1 MDKLLSENCND
12 PDIKRQ
18 LRNFC
23 QKIEKNIYEG
33 MIGTEESYLQA
44 YGLASHEEEHFNYIN
59 QILHE
64 RTVTFLDRI

>member
-1 MDKLLSENCND
+1 
-12 PDIKRQ
+12 
-18 LRNFC
+18 
-23 QKIEKNIYEG
+23 

-64 RTVTFLDRI
+64 RTVTFLDRIEKSAI